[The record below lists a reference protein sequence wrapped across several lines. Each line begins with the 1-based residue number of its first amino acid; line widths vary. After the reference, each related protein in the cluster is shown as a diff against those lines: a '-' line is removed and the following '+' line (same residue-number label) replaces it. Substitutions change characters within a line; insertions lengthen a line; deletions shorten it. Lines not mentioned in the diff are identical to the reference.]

1 MKIDENPLSEADP
14 RSLDDLYAADPLTL
28 TDNDVDKIVADFR
41 KKRAL
46 WESEDAA
53 AQSQG
58 RARRPKEYKAAPPKG
73 QLSLENLGI
82 GKVKE

>member
-1 MKIDENPLSEADP
+1 MKIDESPLSEADP

-28 TDNDVDKIVADFR
+28 TDADVDKIVADLR

-58 RARRPKEYKAAPPKG
+58 RARRPKEYKAPPPKG
-73 QLSLENLGI
+73 QLDLSSLGL